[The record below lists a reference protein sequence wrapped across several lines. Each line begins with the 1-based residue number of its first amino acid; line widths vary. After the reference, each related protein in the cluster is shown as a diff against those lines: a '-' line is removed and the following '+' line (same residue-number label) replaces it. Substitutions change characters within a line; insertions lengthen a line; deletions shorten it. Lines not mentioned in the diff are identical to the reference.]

1 MANVNCVRYSNIELL
16 RLLSISLIQL
26 MHIVSIVHQQSN
38 LLFINIQVENLINV
52 IGNTGVTIF
61 VLISGWF
68 GINFKKDRIVDFVLI
83 SIVYSIILSFI
94 QDGVNLFAMLNAVY
108 QILSYQSWFMACYF
122 ILYMV
127 SPFVNEYILKTDRS
141 RLRTLIIILV
151 VFLGGIPTLL
161 SAPNGT
167 VIYWGGKCLGYFLT
181 LYIIGRYMRLYHED
195 GPLLGETVRKL
206 RLEPAFTQ
214 AIRPK
219 S

>member
-181 LYIIGRYMRLYHED
+181 LYISRYTRS
-195 GPLLGETVRKL
+195 TVYFR
-206 RLEPAFTQ
+206 
-214 AIRPK
+214 
-219 S
+219 